1 MIGVTLQEIKIYSIK
16 IKNYG
21 VKGTGPLAG
30 GFKGGQSRPLLSLF
44 LHGQALI
51 LMILAMLMPLTVHAD
66 AGAAAGTKDVFQQA
80 SVYYAQGKYDDAI
93 ARYEGLLTT
102 GVESGSLY
110 YNLGNCYF
118 KAGDIGRAILSY
130 ERAMRLIPHDADLKA
145 NYEFVLSQVPG
156 RDKGQPEG
164 RMRRFLDTA
173 FGLLTINGIC
183 VMLVVLYM
191 LAIVILIG
199 RLYAEVLRRYA
210 VLLISV
216 VLLLF
221 VVASY
226 VLYVRIVLSDSEAVV
241 LKDKV
246 EARYEPFDT
255 ATVFFTL
262 PVGMKVRIQQA
273 KDNWYKV
280 SRPDAKH
287 GWVSKE
293 LIGVVNQ

>member
-1 MIGVTLQEIKIYSIK
+1 MFI
-16 IKNYG
+16 
-21 VKGTGPLAG
+21 
-30 GFKGGQSRPLLSLF
+30 LLLV
-44 LHGQALI
+44 AL
-51 LMILAMLMPLTVHAD
+51 LVPLTSHAD
-66 AGAAAGTKDVFQQA
+66 AETAAEVKEVFQQA

-93 ARYEGLLTT
+93 ARYESLLAT
-102 GVESGSLY
+102 GVESGNLY

-118 KAGDIGRAILSY
+118 KAGDIGRSILSY

-156 RDKGQPEG
+156 RDKVQPEG

-183 VMLVVLYM
+183 VMLVALYL

-199 RLYAEVLRRYA
+199 KLYVEAIRRYA
-210 VLLISV
+210 VLLVSV

-221 VVASY
+221 VAASY
-226 VLYVRIVLSDSEAVV
+226 VLYVRVTLHDSEAVV
-241 LKDKV
+241 LRDKV
-246 EARYEPFDT
+246 EARYEPFDK

-262 PVGMKVRIQQA
+262 PVGMKVHIQQA

-280 SRPDAKH
+280 SRPDGKH
-287 GWVSKE
+287 GWISKE